1 MCVVYTSVIQAVHM
15 LYTVGGDGYSQAG
28 VNGGVSTFL
37 WSVYWTTSARV
48 RYRYVMWIP
57 WIFNIVCLIGLSLS
71 LLCLSVCLSAS
82 TRRPWVM
89 TLRIA
94 QPGELC
100 AMKQSASTKIRESML
115 WNTKEQS
122 GRGFNLA
129 ATSALGPVTVAL
141 ASAAP
146 ELDFTLINKLTDDKR
161 SIVFDSAVRSVCL

>member
-1 MCVVYTSVIQAVHM
+1 V
-15 LYTVGGDGYSQAG
+15 
-28 VNGGVSTFL
+28 
-37 WSVYWTTSARV
+37 
-48 RYRYVMWIP
+48 
-57 WIFNIVCLIGLSLS
+57 
-71 LLCLSVCLSAS
+71 AS

-100 AMKQSASTKIRESML
+100 AMKQSPSMKIRESVL

-129 ATSALGPVTVAL
+129 ETSVLGPVTVAL

-161 SIVFDSAVRSVCL
+161 SVVFDGAVRSFVLSNM